1 MRFGIETDLV
11 RAAGRLRSRLLRAG
25 LLAALVFTGWP
36 AGLAAQA
43 SAGDETVMLAGRE
56 YSVAVSRERGF
67 PAFRWSGAPV
77 EIIHE
82 TTLARGR
89 GMAATS
95 WGAGVEVRAGAPFAR
110 VGEVALP
117 MLNSPYVSGGDLWVP
132 LELLARADAARP
144 SGVESTASAP
154 PVSPSVPPAAPKSR
168 RTEAWKVTIDPGHG
182 GHDPGTVNRRTG
194 AREKDI
200 VLSVSKYLRDELR
213 DRSNIEVELTR
224 EDDRFIKLE
233 ERPRQAMNNG
243 ADLFLSI
250 HVNAEP
256 GRGTSARGFETYYLA
271 PARDDASSRVA
282 RVENSVVELEPDE
295 GGFTGNTM
303 TDKII
308 SGLFTDDNRDTSG
321 KLGGF
326 VQNEMRL
333 AAAGPDRGT
342 KPGPFWVLVGATGNM
357 PAVLVELGFITNKD
371 DERRLT
377 DSKYQKQLASA
388 LADAIERYFEFYEGA
403 QTRLGGAR

>member
-1 MRFGIETDLV
+1 MR
-11 RAAGRLRSRLLRAG
+11 
-25 LLAALVFTGWP
+25 
-36 AGLAAQA
+36 
-43 SAGDETVMLAGRE
+43 
-56 YSVAVSRERGF
+56 
-67 PAFRWSGAPV
+67 
-77 EIIHE
+77 
-82 TTLARGR
+82 
-89 GMAATS
+89 
-95 WGAGVEVRAGAPFAR
+95 
-110 VGEVALP
+110 
-117 MLNSPYVSGGDLWVP
+117 
-132 LELLARADAARP
+132 
-144 SGVESTASAP
+144 
-154 PVSPSVPPAAPKSR
+154 PSVPTAAPKPR

-200 VLSVSKYLRDELR
+200 VLAVSRYLRDALNV
-213 DRSNIEVELTR
+213 RSGIQVDLTR
-224 EDDRFIKLE
+224 EDDRFVKLE

-256 GRGTSARGFETYYLA
+256 GKGTSARGFETYYLA
-271 PARDDASSRVA
+271 TARDEESSRVA

-295 GGFTGNTM
+295 GGFTGNAM

-308 SGLFTDDNRDTSG
+308 SGLFRDDNRDTSG

-333 AAAGPDRGT
+333 VAVGPDRGT
-342 KPGPFWVLVGATGNM
+342 KPGPFWVLVGATGHI
-357 PAVLVELGFITNKD
+357 PAVLVELGFITNRD

-377 DSKYQKQLASA
+377 DSDYQKQLASA